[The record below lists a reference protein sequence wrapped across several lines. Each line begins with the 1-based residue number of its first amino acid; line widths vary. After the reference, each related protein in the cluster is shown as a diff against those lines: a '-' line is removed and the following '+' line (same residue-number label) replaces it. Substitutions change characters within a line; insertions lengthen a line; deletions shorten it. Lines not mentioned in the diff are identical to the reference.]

1 MARRKFGEFS
11 EEELSF
17 LYTKVEKSRQLKE
30 KSRIDLSVTDMIGYE
45 FETDIEKKVLNNLK
59 LKIIESLL
67 NCTDF
72 QFTETQEL
80 IIYDSVDESDK
91 DYRNKLNYMGLEILN
106 KEKSRLKRIAKKNTR
121 FVLVE
126 KYIKKIYK
134 KKKSNIPI
142 AANINVFLANM
153 FPYQDENPYDE
164 ENPYFDF
171 Y

>member
-1 MARRKFGEFS
+1 MARRKYGEFS

-17 LYTKVEKSRQLKE
+17 LYTKVEKIRHLKE
-30 KSRIDLSVTDMIGYE
+30 KSRIDLSVTDMIG
-45 FETDIEKKVLNNLK
+45 FDMTDIEKKVLNDLK
-59 LKIIESLL
+59 IKIIESLL

-72 QFTETQEL
+72 QFSEAQEL

-91 DYRNKLNYMGLEILN
+91 DYRNRLNHMGLEILN

-171 Y
+171 D